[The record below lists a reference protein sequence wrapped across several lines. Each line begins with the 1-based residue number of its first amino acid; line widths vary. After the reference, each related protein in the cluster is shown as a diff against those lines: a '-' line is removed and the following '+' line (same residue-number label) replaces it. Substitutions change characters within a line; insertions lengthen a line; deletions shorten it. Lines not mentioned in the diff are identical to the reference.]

1 MVLKVLVDTLSEN
14 RYDMDNQPG
23 DARGRAAQGGVTLEQ
38 EQGEPGAD
46 LSVEIQCN
54 DGSA

>member
-1 MVLKVLVDTLSEN
+1 MGVEALADTLSRN
-14 RYDMDNQPG
+14 RYDIDNQPG

-54 DGSA
+54 DGPA